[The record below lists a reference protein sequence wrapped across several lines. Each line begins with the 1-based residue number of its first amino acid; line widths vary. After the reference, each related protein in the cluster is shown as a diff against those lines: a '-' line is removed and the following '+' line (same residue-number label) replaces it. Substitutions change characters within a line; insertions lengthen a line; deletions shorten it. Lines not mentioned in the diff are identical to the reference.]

1 MKEIGLMISNKEKEY
16 LQINMKFNI
25 YVNMWIIRKMG
36 KQFINIHKKIKQN
49 REQAFG
55 IKMNLINV

>member
-25 YVNMWIIRKMG
+25 QVNMWIIRKMG

>member
-1 MKEIGLMISNKEKEY
+1 MISNKEKEY

-36 KQFINIHKKIKQN
+36 KQFINIHKKIK
-49 REQAFG
+49 
-55 IKMNLINV
+55 